1 MSRILYQ
8 RCFNHHVRE
17 AVARCPG
24 CARFFCRECVTE
36 HENRLLCA
44 VCLGKVAVSPAQAQ
58 RPSTVFVRVFQIS
71 LGFLV
76 AWFFF
81 FALGQILLLIPESYH
96 DASMW
101 NASWFQKK

>member
-1 MSRILYQ
+1 MTRTLNQ
-8 RCFNHHVRE
+8 RCFNHVRE

-24 CARFFCRECVTE
+24 CVRFFCRECVTE
-36 HENRLLCA
+36 HEHRWLCA
-44 VCLGKVAVSPAQAQ
+44 VCLGKIAAAPASAH
-58 RPSTVFVRVFQIS
+58 RASTTAVRVFQIS

-96 DASMW
+96 DASVW
-101 NASWFQKK
+101 NAPWYRSK